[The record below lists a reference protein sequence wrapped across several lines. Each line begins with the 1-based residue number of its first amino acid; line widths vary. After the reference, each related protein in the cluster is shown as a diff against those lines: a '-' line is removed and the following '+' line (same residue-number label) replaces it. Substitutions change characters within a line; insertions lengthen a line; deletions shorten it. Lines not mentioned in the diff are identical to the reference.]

1 MILAH
6 GLGGAGGPEIEALLL
21 GVAITGLGI
30 QALRKNP
37 KSYVAIAM
45 TVAGAVLFV
54 GAFTFFTSDATLE
67 APTGVT
73 VAITYPED
81 GSTVTTD
88 QDVQVEV
95 DLEGAELTNETS
107 GDDPRKGH
115 IHVFVDDAMV
125 SMPTTLESN
134 IDLEPGDHT
143 ITVEFVGA
151 DHSQF
156 EPRILDSVDVT
167 AE

>member
-1 MILAH
+1 MVFAH

-30 QALRKNP
+30 QGLRKNRR
-37 KSYVAIAM
+37 SYGAIAL
-45 TVAGAVLFV
+45 TLAGAVLFV
-54 GAFTFFTSDATLE
+54 GAFTFFTSDATTE
-67 APTGVT
+67 APTDVA
-73 VAITYPED
+73 VAIVFPED
-81 GSTVTTD
+81 GSTVPTD
-88 QDVQVEV
+88 RDLPVEV
-95 DLEGAELTNETS
+95 DLEGAELTDETS
-107 GDDPRKGH
+107 GTDPRKGH
-115 IHVFVDDAMV
+115 IHVFVDDEII
-125 SMPTTLESN
+125 SMPTTLETN
-134 IDLEPGDHT
+134 IDLEPGEHT